1 MQTDTDAHEVRLQA
15 ALRDV
20 VALSAI
26 AAAWIETEPDA
37 VAAGLADTLI
47 SLLQLDFAFVRLR
60 YRGGDGPGDVTRG
73 SAWKHFPEWLER
85 HAGTSAQFPGKALFA
100 DVGDGPEP
108 CSGVAIAI
116 GVNGD
121 GGLVAAA
128 STHRGFPTAIDQMLL
143 SLAANHAATAFQNA
157 HLIDERRRA
166 EEQLRQARNDLEVK
180 VGERT
185 SELRVANDE
194 LAALRR
200 VATLVA
206 EAVQPGDLF
215 AVVAEEVARVINV
228 PLVSVIRFELDG
240 TATEC
245 ASFSPH
251 GPLHPDGKDY
261 SLEGTSVLQL
271 VHESSKPA
279 RIDDYSALDGEIAE
293 YARRSGLRSTVG
305 VPVVVAGRVWGAML
319 VSTNSPHDALP
330 QGTET
335 RLADFTELLATAIEN
350 AESREALAQLADEQA
365 ALHRMATL
373 VAQGV
378 PPGEIFSAVCEEVGR
393 LVGSET
399 PAVVKFE
406 HDPPAIVVVG
416 VGVPGIPVGTR
427 SDLDDGLASTEVYR
441 TRRSARID
449 RTDWASASGPIHEPG
464 RRLGLSSTVASPIIV
479 DGRLWGTMSVSA
491 PEPLALDTEERLE
504 RFTELV
510 ATAIANAES
519 REALARLADEQA
531 TLRRMA
537 TLVAQGV
544 PAREIFSAACEE
556 VSRLVA
562 SETALVA
569 KFERDP
575 PGVVIVGAG
584 PDVPGIQVG
593 SRWDL
598 DDAMAST
605 EVYRTGRSARAD
617 RTDAAS
623 APGPIHQIGRR
634 LGLTSTV
641 ASPIIVDGRLWG
653 TMSVAATGPF
663 PPGTEQRVERFT
675 ELLGTAIANA
685 DSRSELAA
693 SRMRIVAAAD
703 EARRRIERDLHDGT
717 QQRLVS
723 LGLEVR
729 AVEAQVPPDSSDLR
743 LELSHV
749 ATGLADAVADLQEIS
764 RGIHPA
770 ILSKG
775 GLGPAL
781 RALAR
786 RSAIPVE
793 VDLTSD
799 ARLPEAI
806 EAAAYYVASE
816 ALANA
821 AKYSQASTIEV
832 SLEPRDGN
840 LVLSIRDDGVGGADP
855 AGGSGLVGLTDRVE
869 ALGGS
874 ISVRSRPG
882 EGTHITAELPLGLA
896 LPESS
901 DAANLNS

>member
-1 MQTDTDAHEVRLQA
+1 MHTDTDADVVRLQA

-26 AAAWIETEPDA
+26 AATWIETEPDA
-37 VAAGLADTLI
+37 VAGGLADTLV

-60 YRGGDGPGDVTRG
+60 YRGGDGPDDVTRG
-73 SAWKHFPEWLER
+73 SAWTRFPEWLER
-85 HAGTSAQFPGKALFA
+85 HAGTSAQFPGKAIVP

-108 CSGVAIAI
+108 CSGVVVAI

-128 STHRGFPTAIDQMLL
+128 CNRSGFPTAIDQMLL
-143 SLAANHAATAFQNA
+143 SLSANHAATAFQNA
-157 HLIDERRRA
+157 HLIRERRRA
-166 EEQLRQARNDLEVK
+166 EEALRKARNELEVQ
-180 VGERT
+180 VAART
-185 SELRVANDE
+185 AELRVVNDE
-194 LAALRR
+194 LASLRR

-206 EAVQPGDLF
+206 EGVQPRDLF
-215 AVVAEEVARVINV
+215 AVVAEEVARVVSV

-245 ASFSPH
+245 ASFSPR
-251 GPLHPDGKDY
+251 GPLHPDGKEY

-279 RIDDYSALDGEIAE
+279 RIDDYSTLDGEIAE
-293 YARRSGLRSTVG
+293 YARRSGLHSTVG

-319 VSTNSPHDALP
+319 VSTNSENDPLP

-350 AESREALAQLADEQA
+350 AESGEALERLALEQA
-365 ALHRMATL
+365 TLRRMATL

-393 LVGSET
+393 LLGSDT
-399 PAVVKFE
+399 AAVVRFE
-406 HDPPAIVVVG
+406 HDPPAIVVAG

-427 SDLDDGLASTEVYR
+427 SNLDDGLASTEVYR
-441 TRRSARID
+441 TGRSARID
-449 RTDWASASGPIHEPG
+449 RKDWASASGPIHEPG
-464 RRLGLSSTVASPIIV
+464 RRMGLSSTVASPIIV
-479 DGRLWGTMSVSA
+479 DGRLWGTISVSA
-491 PEPLALDTEERLE
+491 REPFALDTEERLE

-544 PAREIFSAACEE
+544 PPSEIFSAACEE

-569 KFERDP
+569 RFEREP

-584 PDVPGIQVG
+584 PDVPGIRVG

-605 EVYRTGRSARAD
+605 EVYRTVRSARAD

-623 APGPIHQIGRR
+623 APGPIHVIGRR

-723 LGLEVR
+723 LGLEMR

-743 LELSHV
+743 LELSRI

-793 VDLTSD
+793 LDLATD
-799 ARLPEAI
+799 IRLPEAI

-821 AKYSQASTIEV
+821 TKHAQASSVEV
-832 SLEPRDGN
+832 CLAPRNGN

-855 AGGSGLVGLTDRVE
+855 AAGSGLVGLTDRVA

-874 ISVRSRPG
+874 ISVRSPRG
-882 EGTHITAELPLGLA
+882 DGTHITAELPLELA
-896 LPESS
+896 MPESR
-901 DAANLNS
+901 D